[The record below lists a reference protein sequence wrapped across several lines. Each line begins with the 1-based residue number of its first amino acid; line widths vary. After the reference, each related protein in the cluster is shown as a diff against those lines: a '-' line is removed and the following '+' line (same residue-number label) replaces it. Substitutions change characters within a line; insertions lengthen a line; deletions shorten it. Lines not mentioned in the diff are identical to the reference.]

1 MVVGG
6 TVWVEGGGGLHR
18 GEEVIVIDNAVA
30 RGEATVST
38 DLVRVRVRVRGRS
51 RGRGRGRGGFI
62 FRVRVSRSLY
72 APDPRGNRARRAP
85 G

>member
-1 MVVGG
+1 M
-6 TVWVEGGGGLHR
+6 EGGGGLHR

-38 DLVRVRVRVRGRS
+38 DLVRVRVRVRVRGRS
-51 RGRGRGRGGFI
+51 RGRGSGRGGFI

-72 APDPRGNRARRAP
+72 APDPRGSRARRAP

>member
-38 DLVRVRVRVRGRS
+38 GLVRVRVRVRGRS
-51 RGRGRGRGGFI
+51 RGRGRGRGTPAVALSGG
-62 FRVRVSRSLY
+62 VEM
-72 APDPRGNRARRAP
+72 GTP